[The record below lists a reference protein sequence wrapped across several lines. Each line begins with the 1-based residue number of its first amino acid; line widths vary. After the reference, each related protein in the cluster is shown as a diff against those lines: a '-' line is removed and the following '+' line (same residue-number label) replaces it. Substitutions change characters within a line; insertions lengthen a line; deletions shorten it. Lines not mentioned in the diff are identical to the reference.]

1 MAWGLIP
8 TGNPEDIRRE
18 TPSSLT
24 ERWKGYIRE
33 LTGIGIEKEQL
44 LSQSLLTPSCGT
56 GSLTPELSRKVMQLL
71 REVSDTI
78 QTDYLTDSNQ

>member
-1 MAWGLIP
+1 
-8 TGNPEDIRRE
+8 PEDIRRE

-24 ERWKGYIRE
+24 ERWKGYIQE

-56 GSLTPELSRKVMQLL
+56 GSLTPELSRQVMQLL
-71 REVSDTI
+71 RKVSETI
-78 QTDYLTDSNQ
+78 QNDYISDFNQ